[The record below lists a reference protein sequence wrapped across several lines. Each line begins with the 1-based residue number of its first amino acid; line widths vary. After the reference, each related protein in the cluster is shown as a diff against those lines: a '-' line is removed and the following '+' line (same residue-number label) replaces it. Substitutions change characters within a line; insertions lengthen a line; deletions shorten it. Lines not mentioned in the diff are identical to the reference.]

1 MLSQI
6 TKTKTLSDQLCDTTS
21 PSFLFGSTPPRDG
34 TDKDKAEES
43 CVKFTHR
50 SAVLATD
57 GFIVYD
63 IQDEKGRTTM
73 ERPFP
78 FRKTLDPSWYGS
90 LFPKHSAKQTVI
102 YKCIIE
108 HSIEAFEEWV
118 NNAIK
123 VHNHNSFVLVGAPTS
138 TTKAA
143 TTMKEAAM
151 VINKQGPD
159 ISFGCVAIAE
169 RHTKKNNEQF
179 NMMRKQNYGAKY
191 FITQGIFNS
200 VAIIRLLKD
209 YGTLCREL
217 DVEPRKVILTFAP
230 CGRAKT
236 LQFIKW
242 LGMSVPESVEQR
254 ILGAKTVDLADGE
267 RDLGPVNESCKL
279 LLEVFK
285 EVLEAVGDCGVPI
298 GINVESLSIFRE
310 EIDAAHTL
318 FGGLQSMLLNA
329 HKTSSG
335 KSWAVKWYQVGD
347 GYSAYD
353 EVVVLQKE
361 ERLRKQYLFITMVMG
376 SLFGFALGQQR
387 MIQKFVS
394 R

>member
-1 MLSQI
+1 MRKLCERLTRLDKLMWISSLTLSLSPNLHQILFLCVYCHLLSLSYSLTLYYAAASPLLAFLRDFRPSPTPDPLQTHSIPHSIPQSPSTPPLFQMLSQI

-217 DVEPRKVILTFAP
+217 DVEVSAESKQLNGPAE
-230 CGRAKT
+230 RA
-236 LQFIKW
+236 
-242 LGMSVPESVEQR
+242 R
-254 ILGAKTVDLADGE
+254 
-267 RDLGPVNESCKL
+267 RD
-279 LLEVFK
+279 
-285 EVLEAVGDCGVPI
+285 
-298 GINVESLSIFRE
+298 
-310 EIDAAHTL
+310 T
-318 FGGLQSMLLNA
+318 
-329 HKTSSG
+329 
-335 KSWAVKWYQVGD
+335 
-347 GYSAYD
+347 
-353 EVVVLQKE
+353 
-361 ERLRKQYLFITMVMG
+361 LRK
-376 SLFGFALGQQR
+376 
-387 MIQKFVS
+387 S
-394 R
+394 RCF